1 MQVESNAVSN
11 LHILRVA
18 ASSNSSLQPTCY
30 GLRPA
35 HAAELKRWT
44 TNQ

>member
-18 ASSNSSLQPTCY
+18 ASSNMALDLAPF
-30 GLRPA
+30 G
-35 HAAELKRWT
+35 RWT
-44 TNQ
+44 LRDKATQRRSTLR